1 VDSLWAAL
9 GPLVLGSALVPAQL
23 IVTIALLRSPSGAR
37 AAIAFIAGMSS
48 VRLIQGVV
56 FGLMIQ
62 SSAAGDDPAT
72 ASTLRS
78 TLLLVVAILLLVMA
92 VKKLVADDD
101 PDAPPPAWLTRA
113 SSLTAGKAFLTG
125 AGLLVIAPKFW
136 VFNLGAIAAIE
147 DAALA
152 RPAAAAAF
160 LVFVLLTALPTAAIV
175 AVALA
180 TPDRA
185 HLLLER
191 LADWIERHNRSIVVG
206 VGLVFGV
213 WFLVL
218 ALSGLGVR

>member
-1 VDSLWAAL
+1 V
-9 GPLVLGSALVPAQL
+9 
-23 IVTIALLRSPSGAR
+23 
-37 AAIAFIAGMSS
+37 
-48 VRLIQGVV
+48 IQG
-56 FGLMIQ
+56 
-62 SSAAGDDPAT
+62 SAAGEEPAT

-78 TLLLVVAILLLVMA
+78 ALLLVVAILLLVMA
-92 VKKLVADDD
+92 VKKLVTDVD
-101 PDAPPPAWLTRA
+101 PDAPPPAWLSRA
-113 SSLTAGKAFLTG
+113 DSLTPGRAFLTG
-125 AGLLVIAPKFW
+125 AGLLVVAPKFW